1 MRSEV
6 KRVRLC
12 FVSILFEIYTK
23 KGIITKNN
31 DEAVSGITQVFELF
45 YEKLRQTVRWYY
57 RRVKRDLSFK

>member
-31 DEAVSGITQVFELF
+31 DEAVSGITQVF
-45 YEKLRQTVRWYY
+45 
-57 RRVKRDLSFK
+57 